1 MATSKLPRN
10 FNKMSLKEQEA
21 ILIKKLYEIREVED
35 QIVKALAK
43 VRGGQRYIAIE
54 PRPDEI
60 LLK

>member
-10 FNKMSLKEQEA
+10 FNKMSLSEQES
-21 ILIKKLYEIREVED
+21 ILIKKLHEIREVEE